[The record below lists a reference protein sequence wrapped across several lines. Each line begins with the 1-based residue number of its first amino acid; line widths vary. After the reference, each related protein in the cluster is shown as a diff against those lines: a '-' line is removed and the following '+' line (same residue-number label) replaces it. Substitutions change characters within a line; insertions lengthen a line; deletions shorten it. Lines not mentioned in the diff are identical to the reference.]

1 MDSTSGERAGRIV
14 EAVGLVAML
23 SGVVLLIV
31 ASCRISVTLGM
42 VAAGLLF
49 LAFGVALVVAAN
61 RAVR

>member
-31 ASCRISVTLGM
+31 ASCRISVTFGM

-61 RAVR
+61 RGLR